1 MTKVEFRKEAELI
14 SFSWLRKADDEKLRI
29 FVYLSAAHGVPSENI
44 TKCLTYCANITD
56 EQAEELDRKGES
68 ITDMFNLYPD
78 MLKRR
83 VDIILCNENAK
94 VPEYKTPSSAGADLF
109 ANLENEIIIYPNQRL
124 LIPTGIK
131 IELPIDAEA
140 QVRPRSGLSLKRGLV
155 AIIGTIDSDYQG
167 EVGIILHNV
176 SDTAQTIF
184 PGDRLAQIVLNGRG
198 GLFQAV
204 FNEVKEFKRSSER
217 GENGFGHTGVK

>member
-1 MTKVEFRKEAELI
+1 MTKVEFRKEAE
-14 SFSWLRKADDEKLRI
+14 
-29 FVYLSAAHGVPSENI
+29 
-44 TKCLTYCANITD
+44 
-56 EQAEELDRKGES
+56 ELDRNSES
-68 ITDMFNLYPD
+68 STD
-78 MLKRR
+78 MLKRT

-184 PGDRLAQIVLNGRG
+184 PGDRLAQIVFNGRG

-204 FNEVKEFKRSSER
+204 FNEVKGFKRLSER